1 MTPKEFAEKHGYTVV
16 SPTEYTK
23 RKEFQSTSKKYCPDL
38 TKPVVYYATLHVSP
52 EGFYKSTVVEN
63 FTVGLSMKITREE
76 VEDLWT
82 IDLSK
87 SETE

>member
-1 MTPKEFAEKHGYTVV
+1 MTPKEFAEKHGYTVI
-16 SPTEYTK
+16 SPTEYAVT
-23 RKEFQSTSKKYCPDL
+23 KEFMSKDKKFCPDL
-38 TKPVVYYATLHVSP
+38 TKPVRYTATLHICP
-52 EGFYKSTVVEN
+52 DGFYKDMVIEN
-63 FTVGLSMKITREE
+63 YLSGFAVKITREE